1 MSNLIKNNNVVMI
14 GSLPMSLNELALAP
28 AIISSK
34 VRKKGYNFKFID
46 INLELFKKCNQN
58 FSLYQAKTQTL
69 QEFNDIGND
78 EIISSW
84 NDQIIKKIS
93 ACQYLIV
100 GVFSHFSQP
109 TAFRFIQ
116 QINQKYPNIKIIV
129 GGIGSQKKVSNSD
142 NDRIRDWVFSKFKIT
157 NSDNVFGE
165 LLLINGMV
173 DGWQTDQTASKIE
186 EKIPTCSNLQ
196 STAIPELDFSIY
208 DLESYQWP
216 NGNRSIPM
224 LGSYGCVRQCSFCD
238 VLKHFPKYS
247 FVEAD
252 ELTKSIVDAYCQ
264 TGISKISFMD
274 SLVNGSMSN
283 FLSLLKNL
291 KQSKQNGWLPENF
304 SWSGTYICR
313 SRSTVLDQIH
323 KLLPQS
329 GVDNLVIGV
338 ESGSDRVR
346 FEMQKKFT
354 NQDLLYEL
362 TAFQQQGVKASLLFF
377 PAWPTETLDD
387 FDDTVKLFHELAP
400 FAQYGT
406 VESVSLGTSGFG
418 LIDGTP
424 IDQNKDKIGLSA
436 GPAPFLWT
444 CTDNPDLD
452 FWESLRRRFA
462 MADVCENLGIRLDS
476 ENTFRNY
483 LHFVLTQHQTLIKE
497 YSGMLPS
504 DILHTTNLNT
514 IDLQSNLKMTVINSD
529 NANVQVTLLHNSE
542 IIETYD
548 CDPGSTDLVCKLT
561 TDIDKVDEF
570 TLAFRFEK
578 NHKISW
584 QQYENGDYYNH
595 YGVYLDNIYLDYKNI
610 TFWGWNQMVTQLLIN
625 PQELPDDYNDH
636 LNKRAVTQDTD
647 LLWKVNA
654 GGSPQKSL
662 LEILEPF
669 EYQQRKDIDCKL
681 LKKLKEYL

>member
-1 MSNLIKNNNVVMI
+1 MI

-116 QINQKYPNIKIIV
+116 QIKQKYPNIKIIV

-142 NDRIRDWVFSKFKIT
+142 NDRIRDWVSSKFKIT

-173 DGWQTDQTASKIE
+173 DGWQTDQTASEIE
-186 EKIPTCSNLQ
+186 EKIPTRLNLQ

-247 FVEAD
+247 FIEAD
-252 ELTKSIVDAYCQ
+252 ELTKSIVDAYRQ
-264 TGISKISFMD
+264 TDISKISFMD

-313 SRSTVLDQIH
+313 PRSTVLDQIH

-377 PAWPTETLDD
+377 PAWPTETPDD
-387 FDDTVKLFHELAP
+387 FDDTVKLFHDLAP
-400 FAQYGT
+400 FAQQGT

-514 IDLQSNLKMTVINSD
+514 IDLQSSLKMTVINSG
-529 NANVQVTLLHNSE
+529 NANVQVTLLHNSK

-578 NHKISW
+578 NHRINW
-584 QQYENGDYYNH
+584 QQYENGDYYNNH
-595 YGVYLDNIYLDYKNI
+595 GVYLDNIYLDYKNI

-625 PQELPDDYNDH
+625 PQALPGDYNDH

-654 GGSPQKSL
+654 GCSLQKSL
-662 LEILEPF
+662 LEILEPT
-669 EYQQRKDIDCKL
+669 EYQQRKDIDRKL